1 MDFLSLY
8 ENAVLSLSE
17 HALNAI
23 PDELYIPD
31 LQKKL
36 RTLDLSSNKLTSL
49 GQLHTFSELKSLN
62 LEGNQLAAGSLGPV
76 ASMSKIQN
84 LSCANNRL
92 GQQPSS
98 TAAHGKAKAQPS
110 APAAGAKPIEAIS
123 QLPPSLRQINLSS
136 NFLSSVPRCV
146 LSSSLN
152 KLEKLDLSDNQL
164 VVVPVEISNLT
175 NLEEIKVDNNMIVSL
190 PEAMGSLRKLKVLSL
205 RNNKLNVTSTNF
217 SEQNP
222 QPIPASLLT
231 DTPLI
236 DLNLHG
242 NQMTNTQLNEFAG
255 FQQFLDRRQK
265 VKSKTMAN
273 LSVCGL
279 K

>member
-1 MDFLSLY
+1 LDFSSLLR

-17 HALNAI
+17 HGLDTV
-23 PDELYIPD
+23 PDDLYIPD
-31 LQKKL
+31 LQKKV

-49 GQLHTFSELKSLN
+49 GQLHTFKELKSLN

-76 ASMSKIQN
+76 ASMSKLQN

-92 GQQPSS
+92 GRQPAASTSASGKGGKAGPSS
-98 TAAHGKAKAQPS
+98 ALPM
-110 APAAGAKPIEAIS
+110 EAIS
-123 QLPPSLRQINLSS
+123 QLPPSLRQLNLSS

-146 LSSSLN
+146 VSLSLN
-152 KLEKLDLSDNQL
+152 KLEKLDLSDNL
-164 VVVPVEISNLT
+164 LAVLPNEISNLT

-190 PEAMGSLRKLKVLSL
+190 PEAIGSLRKLKVLSL
-205 RNNKLNVTSTNF
+205 RNNKLIVSSTNF

-222 QPIPASLLT
+222 QPIPASLFT
-231 DTPLI
+231 DTLLI

-255 FQQFLDRRQK
+255 FQHFLDRRQK